1 MELEHRL
8 RPKFSPSHDMGRGPR
23 KKCPIVYDTQPTFL
37 DNHLD
42 REKYTPCMRPS
53 FLEHPDLDIG
63 DMPPGLGSP
72 ASLASSGEI
81 QGDQQPEQGDEPE
94 NPFAT
99 SQNPTKYYQ
108 SESNFSLSIS
118 SPSPKA
124 CRYVGL
130 PSRRCEGGST

>member
-1 MELEHRL
+1 MQLEFKDFVADLGRDSKYLRTWVRL
-8 RPKFSPSHDMGRGPR
+8 ISGIIRNLVGGAALE
-23 KKCPIVYDTQPTFL
+23 TFL

-99 SQNPTKYYQ
+99 SQNLTKY
-108 SESNFSLSIS
+108 SHLPEESVRLDMALFIS
-118 SPSPKA
+118 F
-124 CRYVGL
+124 
-130 PSRRCEGGST
+130 